1 MIKVLSKRVSVVET
15 REKEVQR
22 VLSETQ
28 QELRELAQKDL
39 NMSKRYQDFEVHINI
54 MFWARR
60 HYMHILTLNIICVS
74 QEQNKSLNATVMA
87 LSTQVGSLQ
96 VREEELRSM
105 LKLKVDLLIVSDY
118 LFACIFLSSYI

>member
-1 MIKVLSKRVSVVET
+1 MET